1 MGWDTWWLWVAGG
14 IGLAILELF
23 APGYIFLGFAVG
35 AVVVGLLLAVGGPV
49 AVALTGS
56 LSVKLLVLA
65 LASLA
70 AWLVMRRIAG
80 ERKGQKKV
88 WDTDINED

>member
-1 MGWDTWWLWVAGG
+1 MNWDVWWVWVAAG
-14 IGLAILELF
+14 IALAILELF

-35 AVVVGLLLAVGGPV
+35 AVVVGIMLAIGGQIS
-49 AVALTGS
+49 AVLVGS
-56 LSVKLLVLA
+56 LSAKLLVLA
-65 LASLA
+65 LASLV
-70 AWLVMRRIAG
+70 AWLVMRRVAG

>member
-1 MGWDTWWLWVAGG
+1 MGWDVWWVWVAGG

-35 AVVVGLLLAVGGPV
+35 AVVVGLMLAVGGAISPLLV
-49 AVALTGS
+49 GS
-56 LSVKLLVLA
+56 LSAKLLVFA
-65 LASLA
+65 LASLV
-70 AWLVMRRIAG
+70 AWLVMRRMAG

-88 WDTDINED
+88 FDTDINED